1 MNRQKHKL
9 PRRILAVLLTI
20 AMMLSMSGSFVPTS
34 AQAAPVPEEI
44 TGGTGNNTENVANL
58 VAAGTSESLGVTI
71 IQENDS
77 DTTYNI
83 GEGQVVMI
91 ANQNNEKPII
101 FENCTFNLS
110 GKTSKISGPQNDIKY
125 NNGET
130 VTKLFI
136 SGNVTFINCL
146 FITQEGATKSTTA
159 GYDAAIYFY
168 SGNINLDRCTAKAE
182 DYNGQF
188 LGLYGSDGAV
198 TFTDSIISTEG
209 NKNGWS
215 YAMYAGAV
223 LKLNHSMMTATG
235 MSTDDGNINAFYSG
249 DNKDNYEAI
258 FINNS
263 IVDFSDNSAGGFAI
277 NNVDIRVSNGSSITV
292 NNNKGNACNSGYW
305 IVEDSSITMNG
316 NRGGHALSCIGFDM
330 TNSTLEILHNGYA
343 GVYLQSKD
351 SSLTNCTVDVRCNGE
366 KLLSYSAGDVW
377 LQGHKLTVDGCTSK
391 AQEGSAW
398 LGGIGRTGGC

>member
-58 VAAGTSESLGVTI
+58 VAAGTSESPGVTI

-130 VTKLFI
+130 
-136 SGNVTFINCL
+136 G
-146 FITQEGATKSTTA
+146 
-159 GYDAAIYFY
+159 
-168 SGNINLDRCTAKAE
+168 
-182 DYNGQF
+182 
-188 LGLYGSDGAV
+188 
-198 TFTDSIISTEG
+198 
-209 NKNGWS
+209 
-215 YAMYAGAV
+215 
-223 LKLNHSMMTATG
+223 
-235 MSTDDGNINAFYSG
+235 
-249 DNKDNYEAI
+249 
-258 FINNS
+258 
-263 IVDFSDNSAGGFAI
+263 
-277 NNVDIRVSNGSSITV
+277 
-292 NNNKGNACNSGYW
+292 
-305 IVEDSSITMNG
+305 
-316 NRGGHALSCIGFDM
+316 
-330 TNSTLEILHNGYA
+330 TNW
-343 GVYLQSKD
+343 
-351 SSLTNCTVDVRCNGE
+351 
-366 KLLSYSAGDVW
+366 LL
-377 LQGHKLTVDGCTSK
+377 
-391 AQEGSAW
+391 
-398 LGGIGRTGGC
+398 